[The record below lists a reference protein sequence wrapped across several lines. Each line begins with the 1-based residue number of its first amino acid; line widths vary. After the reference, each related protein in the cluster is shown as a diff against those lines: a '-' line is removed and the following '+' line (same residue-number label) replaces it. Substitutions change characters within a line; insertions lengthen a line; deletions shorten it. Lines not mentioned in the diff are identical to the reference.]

1 MGRKAVVAAA
11 LLLVNLF
18 LVLSTATKTETG
30 TGGWV
35 LWEPGLL
42 VLDED
47 QVTTLLPARP
57 CRLLILL
64 HHYAEIQA
72 DVRSRGPPEV
82 LKLFTPGYSVPS
94 IVRIIP
100 DARVMRTGE

>member
-1 MGRKAVVAAA
+1 MVVAA

-35 LWEPGLL
+35 LLEPGLL

-47 QVTTLLPARP
+47 RVTTLLPARP
-57 CRLLILL
+57 CRFLILL
-64 HHYAEIQA
+64 HYYAEIQA
-72 DVRSRGPPEV
+72 DVRSRGPPEA

-100 DARVMRTGE
+100 DAREMNRRMK